1 MNTKLMKLA
10 RAWADGTYL
19 NCDYTVGAEED
30 TLEAMADC
38 LGSVE
43 DLGYVLAEM
52 DWNGLSRY
60 LRDNNVSYE
69 EADAFAW
76 DEDVWNEL
84 EKYIVLEVRKQAKN
98 ELAVLAMYER
108 MEKKAA

>member
-10 RAWADGTYL
+10 REWVDGTYL

-30 TLEAMADC
+30 MLEAMATC

-43 DLGYVLAEM
+43 DLGFVLAEM
-52 DWNGLSRY
+52 NWSDLRRY
-60 LRDNNVSYE
+60 LRKNDVPAD